1 MTVWL
6 KMHAAGKIFGKIC
19 LKAIRDTFFPICGL
33 WSGEWRGDS
42 IFWCGVYATG
52 GGSSNFLACMGAC
65 PKGGRVLG
73 LLTVMIL
80 KSASE
85 SIFFQSNKFTACK
98 FKDEKEVTNFLMVF
112 NLLKII
118 HPSQGKKH
126 LMTQWNLNC
135 NPQEYLIGYW

>member
-1 MTVWL
+1 MDCDQGRDEGTQYFGVGCMQQEGEVQTFWL
-6 KMHAAGKIFGKIC
+6 ASKLAQTQLHLLVGHSDFF
-19 LKAIRDTFFPICGL
+19 IR
-33 WSGEWRGDS
+33 E
-42 IFWCGVYATG
+42 
-52 GGSSNFLACMGAC
+52 
-65 PKGGRVLG
+65 GGRVLG

-126 LMTQWNLNC
+126 LMTQ
-135 NPQEYLIGYW
+135 